1 MRFRKKLARGE
12 SRQAFL
18 RNRTPSTITSHLYIR
33 QAVVF
38 PLDASTQAPLFY
50 AQLFSTRFS
59 TNDFFKM
66 TALSK
71 GPIHGLM
78 FNELQAPIAI
88 KKFGMQSLIDLM
100 ESKIPSPQNCFI
112 VKRNY
117 LESNRGKVTNFMKA
131 VIEAMYLLKIDR
143 ALALRLIKKY
153 IRVSDDE
160 AAIGYDYYLAKAR
173 GRHTRRPR
181 P

>member
-1 MRFRKKLARGE
+1 
-12 SRQAFL
+12 
-18 RNRTPSTITSHLYIR
+18 
-33 QAVVF
+33 
-38 PLDASTQAPLFY
+38 
-50 AQLFSTRFS
+50 
-59 TNDFFKM
+59 M

-100 ESKIPSPQNCFI
+100 ESKIPFPQNCFI

-160 AAIGYDYYLAKAR
+160 AAIGYDYY
-173 GRHTRRPR
+173 
-181 P
+181 

>member
-1 MRFRKKLARGE
+1 MPIPAQLANSTTLRPVAASTRLIPRNPQFAVSEKLARGE

-100 ESKIPSPQNCFI
+100 ESKIPFPQNCFI

-131 VIEAMYLLKIDR
+131 VIEAMYCSR
-143 ALALRLIKKY
+143 
-153 IRVSDDE
+153 
-160 AAIGYDYYLAKAR
+160 
-173 GRHTRRPR
+173 
-181 P
+181 